1 MIVPLLTY
9 RGPVKL
15 SYTKTQQDRFSS
27 LERRAKE
34 VIGRSVPRILKS
46 VKKEALGSLLKRSLE
61 EKKFVITFKN
71 YFEIY
76 EHDMA
81 TRNNGHLITL
91 PKFKLELG
99 KQSFNCSGALLVIL
113 CYIAWY
119 ILICFTENM
128 IFLQRNK

>member
-34 VIGRSVPRILKS
+34 VIGRSVPGILNS
-46 VKKEALGSLLKRSLE
+46 VKKEALGIVKRSLE
-61 EKKFVITFKN
+61 NKICDN
-71 YFEIY
+71 YLEIH
-76 EHDMA
+76 EHGMV

-91 PKFKLELG
+91 ELG
-99 KQSFNCSGALLVIL
+99 KQSFKYSGDKLFNDLPLHICCSDSFDKNLRE
-113 CYIAWY
+113 Y
-119 ILICFTENM
+119 FN
-128 IFLQRNK
+128 N